1 MQGFIMSSMRSRA
14 TEGEKMKFRKGDE
27 LMTRLALRE
36 KCTNTESFLVR
47 IFLHSDWIQENTD
60 QK

>member
-1 MQGFIMSSMRSRA
+1 MSSMRSRA

-47 IFLHSDWIQENTD
+47 IFLHSVGIQENTD